1 MRDTKG
7 VGIALNR
14 LAREQM
20 KLKLLNDI
28 SVDLVVC
35 ELESIDPAEYVQE
48 IRSMLAD
55 IGERLDAIG
64 GRADAV
70 S

>member
-1 MRDTKG
+1 MIEH

-20 KLKLLNDI
+20 KTRLLSDI

-35 ELESIDPAEYVQE
+35 ELEGLDPSEYVNE
-48 IRSMLAD
+48 IRSMLAS
-55 IGERLDAIG
+55 IAERLDHVRG
-64 GRADAV
+64 GRPC
-70 S
+70 